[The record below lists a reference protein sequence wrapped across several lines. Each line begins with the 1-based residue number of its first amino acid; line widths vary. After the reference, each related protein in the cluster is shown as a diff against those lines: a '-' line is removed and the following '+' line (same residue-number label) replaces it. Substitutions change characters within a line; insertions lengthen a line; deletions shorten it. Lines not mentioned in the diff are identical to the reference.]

1 MKIKAVI
8 RIFMLLFLLLWKKQ
22 GLEAAPITISLGSQE
37 NYVIHYPMF
46 LVDPTQRMHPDQVAK
61 SPFDQSELPTLSLG
75 VTTAAVWVKIKL
87 ANHSKR
93 TAWNL
98 QIDCPPILQSV
109 KVYRREN
116 GRLIEVFSVDA
127 DRPRVKE
134 QIRVNNLLIP
144 LNIPEGAESE
154 YYIRA
159 TSNNILRLSMEII
172 TLQHAFEKNYLND
185 LLNGITFG
193 ILMAFAIYNLFV
205 YLLTRET
212 TYIFYL
218 FYIFFWSLNVFF
230 YHGYLPDFFSA
241 MSWLNSAGTIIG
253 LASLFS
259 IFFTNSFLK
268 TKIYSPFFY
277 RAGRLMGILSL
288 MVIFTDIIY
297 KGAYAFLMIQYLMYP
312 FFIYWFGAG
321 FACLRKGYKPS
332 IYFILGFGS
341 LMMGNAIYNLKD
353 IDILPEN
360 TFTRDSMH
368 WGTLLESLILSFALA
383 DRLNFYQRE
392 KEKTQLKSIAK
403 KKSFLRELLQK
414 QENEKKRV
422 AMELH
427 DNIGQQLILIKNKAW
442 RLQQLS
448 DKTSEE
454 AIGRTINHIADI
466 ITRVRSLLHRLR
478 PYQMDLLGLTES
490 INGMLAE
497 VFSNHQFESE
507 QVENINKSFD
517 SQESIHIFRIIQML
531 ADAIILAV
539 PETQINYGII
549 QSNGRIKVSFSIEK
563 TKNHI
568 TVIQDIY
575 NRLNLL
581 DGFIELKTEHTD
593 TQISVWIPC
602 RNLD

>member
-1 MKIKAVI
+1 MKIKAALH
-8 RIFMLLFLLLWKKQ
+8 IFTLFLFLLLKKQ
-22 GLEAAPITISLGSQE
+22 GMAAAPFIISLGSQE
-37 NYVIHYPMF
+37 NYVIHHPMY
-46 LVDPTQRMHPDQVAK
+46 LVDPTQQLCPEQVLE
-61 SPFDQSELPTLSLG
+61 SSFHRSELPILSLG
-75 VTTAAVWVKIKL
+75 ATAAAVWVNIKL
-87 ANHSKR
+87 TNHSKR
-93 TAWNL
+93 TAWHL
-98 QIDCPPILQSV
+98 QIDCPPVLQSV
-109 KVYRREN
+109 KVFRKEH
-116 GRLIEVFSVDA
+116 GRLVEVFSVDA

-144 LNIPEGAESE
+144 LNIPEDTESE
-154 YYIRA
+154 YFIRA
-159 TSNNILRLSMEII
+159 TSNNILRLSMEVI
-172 TLQHAFEKNYLND
+172 TLQYAFEKNYLND

-205 YLLTRET
+205 YLLTREN

-230 YHGYLPDFFSA
+230 YHGYLPDFFSS

-259 IFFTNSFLK
+259 VFFTNSFLK

-277 RAGRLMGILSL
+277 SAGRLMCLLSL
-288 MVIFTDIIY
+288 MVILTDIIY

-332 IYFILGFGS
+332 IYFIIGFGS

-360 TFTRDSMH
+360 IFTSTSMH

-392 KEKTQLKSIAK
+392 KEQTQLKSIAK

-448 DKTSEE
+448 DKTSQE

-490 INGMLAE
+490 INGMLTE
-497 VFSNHQFESE
+497 VFSSHQFAS
-507 QVENINKSFD
+507 QQIDNINKFFD
-517 SQESIHIFRIIQML
+517 SHESIHIFRIIQML
-531 ADAIILAV
+531 ADAIILAI
-539 PETQINYGII
+539 PERQINYCII
-549 QSNGRIKVSFSIEK
+549 QSNGGIRINFSIEK

-568 TVIQDIY
+568 AIVQDIY

-581 DGFIELKTEHTD
+581 DGHIELKTQETD
-593 TQISVWIPC
+593 TLISVWIPC
-602 RNLD
+602 RNLG